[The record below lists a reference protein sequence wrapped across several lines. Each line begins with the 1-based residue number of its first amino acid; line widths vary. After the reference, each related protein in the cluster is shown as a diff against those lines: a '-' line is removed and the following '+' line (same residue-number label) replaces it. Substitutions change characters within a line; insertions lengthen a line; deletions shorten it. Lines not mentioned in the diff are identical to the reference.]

1 MACKPLLAAL
11 TAFSCLNLHVIH
23 WCNQVDDGI
32 KILYKGLF
40 MTLWAYALNTF
51 SKREAANKRKKRGKR
66 VVCVCVCVGGLVVA
80 RSCVWSK
87 AHARKMAV
95 SRGSTQDVTWH
106 WKCNIVIIHH
116 SKVPAAA
123 AALSYK
129 TLFLQNAVDG
139 TNSTPPAAFSL
150 QSASRCLGLIPGREI
165 GYIHSKF
172 LAVYLD
178 TCSFQG

>member
-1 MACKPLLAAL
+1 MQRRRAESWRDGPLNPSTQPGFCMACKPLLAAL

-66 VVCVCVCVGGLVVA
+66 VVCVGGLVVA

-123 AALSYK
+123 AALSCK
-129 TLFLQNAVDG
+129 TQWMVQIQLHQLLSVFSQPVD
-139 TNSTPPAAFSL
+139 
-150 QSASRCLGLIPGREI
+150 
-165 GYIHSKF
+165 
-172 LAVYLD
+172 V
-178 TCSFQG
+178 